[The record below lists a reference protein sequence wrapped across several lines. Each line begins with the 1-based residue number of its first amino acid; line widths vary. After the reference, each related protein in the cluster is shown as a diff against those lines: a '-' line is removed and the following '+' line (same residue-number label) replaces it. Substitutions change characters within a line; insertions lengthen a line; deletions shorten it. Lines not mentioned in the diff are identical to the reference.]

1 MKTAIITDS
10 SAYLSEEIKQ
20 KETVFVLD
28 IPITI
33 DGQTYIEGQ
42 NITVPEFYQKM
53 AATQELPKTSQP
65 SIHDLATLLQKL
77 SDEHY
82 THVIGLFLSSGIS
95 GFWQNIQYLKDE
107 FPNLTIAFP
116 DTVITSA
123 PLGYMVEVTA
133 NMIKTNATFDF
144 ILSELAEIIDKTTA
158 FIIVNDLNH
167 LVKGGRLSNGAA
179 ILGNLLNIKPILRF
193 DDSGKIVVYEKI
205 RTSKKAFKKLYK
217 ILADTTKTGDYKVYV
232 IHANVPETAQEVAK
246 ELTEKGFDV
255 SIATFGAVIGTHLGE
270 GALGF
275 GISPKL
281 K

>member
-10 SAYLSEEIKQ
+10 SAFLSEEIKQ
-20 KETVFVLD
+20 KENVFVLD
-28 IPITI
+28 IPIYI
-33 DGQTYIEGQ
+33 DGQTYIEGK
-42 NITVPEFYQKM
+42 NITDSEFYHKM
-53 AATQELPKTSQP
+53 ALSKELPKTSQP
-65 SIHDLATLLQKL
+65 SIHDLATLLEKL

-133 NMIKTNATFDF
+133 NMIKTNASFEF

-158 FIIVNDLNH
+158 FIIVDDLDH

-193 DDSGKIVVYEKI
+193 DEAGEIVVYEKV

-217 ILADTTKTGDYKVYV
+217 ILSDTTKAGDYKVYV
-232 IHANVPETAQEVAK
+232 IHANIPETAKEVAK
-246 ELTEKGFDV
+246 ELTEKGFDI